1 MMSKQPSTDG
11 FTLIELIVVVV
22 VLGVLAAFV
31 VPRFMDAEREA
42 RVAVIEQVAGAMA
55 ATSALFHAQALIEG
69 VEDGNVALNGQSIPI
84 EGGYLEGFWNGA
96 WRYVLDIGRT
106 ISFTPVGSECTA
118 NDLCG
123 VGRQRPAAYVSGL
136 RSNADRLVM
145 IWPQG
150 YRLADDC
157 FAYYFNP
164 DDGLPP
170 QIGSITAGC

>member
-1 MMSKQPSTDG
+1 MSKQPSTDG

>member
-1 MMSKQPSTDG
+1 MTMARTGG
-11 FTLIELIVVVV
+11 FTLIELILVIV
-22 VLGVLAAFV
+22 VLGVLAAFAI
-31 VPRFMDAEREA
+31 PRFANVERQA
-42 RVAVIEQVAGAMA
+42 RIAVIEQTAGAMRS
-55 ATSALFHAQALIEG
+55 TSALFHAQALVEG
-69 VEDGNVALNGQSIPI
+69 VTTGSVALDGRNIPL
-84 EGGYLEGFWNGA
+84 ESGYLEGFWNGA
-96 WRYVLDIGRT
+96 WRYVLDIGKT
-106 ISFTPVGSECTA
+106 ISFTPAGSECTA

-164 DDGLPP
+164 NDGQPP
-170 QIGSITAGC
+170 QVGSITTGC